1 MFSSLGRTFVT
12 RVFATALL
20 ALTVS
25 VACPVTAARGAIED
39 TWSWPIAAPWRI
51 QRPYVAPPTPYGVG
65 HRGIDLV
72 AAVDTPVLA
81 PAAGTVLFAGNVV
94 DRGVISIDH
103 GGGVTSSYEP
113 VTAVV
118 HAGQSVQAGDT
129 IGHIIGLHATVSEAC
144 PCLHLGARID
154 GQYLSPLAFLSAID
168 RAVLLPWRD

>member
-1 MFSSLGRTFVT
+1 MFLSPRRTFVT
-12 RVFATALL
+12 RVLATSLL

-25 VACPVTAARGAIED
+25 VAFPAAAARGAIAD
-39 TWSWPIAAPWRI
+39 TWSWPIAAPWRV

-65 HRGIDLV
+65 HRGIDL
-72 AAVDTPVLA
+72 AVPLDTPVLA
-81 PAAGTVLFAGNVV
+81 PAAGIVLFAGVVV

-118 HAGQSVQAGDT
+118 HAGQRVQEGET
-129 IGHIIGLHATVSEAC
+129 IGHISGLHATVSGAC

-154 GQYLSPLAFLSAID
+154 GEYLSPLAFLSEID